1 MKTETKEKRN
11 TVDVH
16 LQVVLQTVEHTAVRN
31 QEGSQGQDHGLESSN
46 PVHILMK
53 KDADI
58 DLAVALHM
66 DPKENAVVVDRGAEE
81 NPIGLRDQDQR
92 VEQEG
97 MIVFIF
103 SCLPSPQEKVIIK

>member
-1 MKTETKEKRN
+1 
-11 TVDVH
+11 
-16 LQVVLQTVEHTAVRN
+16 
-31 QEGSQGQDHGLESSN
+31 
-46 PVHILMK
+46 MK

-66 DPKENAVVVDRGAEE
+66 DPKENVVVVDRGAEE

-97 MIVFIF
+97 HDQDHINVPIVEAVKD
-103 SCLPSPQEKVIIK
+103 PVIEELIADLVKENGVKAKIKKK

>member
-1 MKTETKEKRN
+1 MI
-11 TVDVH
+11 
-16 LQVVLQTVEHTAVRN
+16 EHTAVRN
-31 QEGSQGQDHGLESSN
+31 QEGSQGQDHGLESTS

-81 NPIGLRDQDQR
+81 NPIGLKDQDQR

-97 MIVFIF
+97 HDQDYISAPIVEAVKDPVIE
-103 SCLPSPQEKVIIK
+103 LIADLVKEKGVKVEIKKK